1 MQEQPIIH
9 RQGTEFQPDDQV
21 NLHESNLISYEQIEV
36 RRLVDQAYEHVNP
49 TVGVDN
55 EMTADVLQPSEQP
68 EVLSYED
75 RIGRIGLNLA
85 AIRKLAQSDFDL
97 AA

>member
-36 RRLVDQAYEHVNP
+36 RRLVDQAYDYVGHTVVVN
-49 TVGVDN
+49 N
-55 EMTADVLQPSEQP
+55 EVADVLQPSGQP
-68 EVLSYED
+68 EALSYED
-75 RIGRIGLNLA
+75 RIGRVGLNLA

>member
-21 NLHESNLISYEQIEV
+21 YLHESDLISYEQIEV
-36 RRLVDQAYEHVNP
+36 RRLVDQAYEHVDHAVVAN
-49 TVGVDN
+49 N
-55 EMTADVLQPSEQP
+55 ETTDVLLPSVQP
-68 EVLSYED
+68 EVLSYEE
-75 RIGRIGLNLA
+75 RIGRVGLNLA